1 VIATVES
8 PPSALLLRYPEL
20 GAERPTAIL
29 VALDVEGYY
38 SHALASGALLKVRR
52 EAVYSAASPWGRRS
66 VAVPM
71 RVLMRVRV
79 LMVVMMLVFVPVPV
93 MVMMVVLMAVT
104 PVHRALV

>member
-1 VIATVES
+1 
-8 PPSALLLRYPEL
+8 LLLRYPEL